1 MFFSFRLID
10 KKVQACYTE
19 KSSFYWE
26 ADALEDAKKLIELVL
41 SDEKLNKSGSAS
53 RSVYTDEPI
62 ILTASQLG
70 SFVPEKIMEMRRLTD
85 KSADYRER
93 FYKQALFME
102 DYEDNFECGEH
113 CSSIFLPTYDKL
125 TSKHLR
131 WYFSWRTML
140 RKYLDGTAEGYPE
153 AVIPFIRLYAYE
165 IINRIGAHEPETGY
179 DRLRALGELYGR
191 AVPEIRSSLN
201 IWLKDYVIYYGLDR
215 SLIPPSRR
223 DEYHAALEVLSEPE
237 TSDVHEVFSAVCTVS
252 RPDFDL
258 ESSEFCKAHLDT
270 AEILIYSIYTGL
282 AREFETRSKKRTYFG
297 KLFGEPAVIPY
308 RMFEH
313 AVFYDKERYDLSLR
327 GNRDYCV
334 GKFDIYRCR
343 GSFWTHEYYTP
354 GSKTELSAILRA
366 SDSIMREK
374 FGFGEQT
381 DPGNIKK
388 NVRLLIEK
396 TVERFIKQNRITVIP
411 PVEVDLSKLGEI
423 RASADITRDKLI
435 TDEDTD
441 ELSYEEDT
449 TDTKADDC
457 GTDPEK
463 TGDTDILDENE
474 RILLSALLYGGNT
487 GILRDRG
494 IMLSVA
500 ADSVNEKLFDIFGDN
515 VIEFNGDRP
524 YITEDYTDEL
534 KGMIKE

>member
-1 MFFSFRLID
+1 
-10 KKVQACYTE
+10 
-19 KSSFYWE
+19 
-26 ADALEDAKKLIELVL
+26 
-41 SDEKLNKSGSAS
+41 
-53 RSVYTDEPI
+53 
-62 ILTASQLG
+62 
-70 SFVPEKIMEMRRLTD
+70 MEMRRLTD

-102 DYEDNFECGEH
+102 DYEDDFECSEQCG
-113 CSSIFLPTYDKL
+113 SGFLPTYDKL
-125 TSKHLR
+125 TSNHLR
-131 WYFSWRTML
+131 WYFSWRTKL
-140 RKYLDGTAEGYPE
+140 RRYLGGYAEDCPE

-165 IINRIGAHEPETGY
+165 LINRIGAGDAKTGY
-179 DRLRALGELYGR
+179 DRLSALGELYGR
-191 AVPEIRSSLN
+191 SVPEIRSSLN

-215 SLIPPSRR
+215 PLIPPSRR

-237 TSDVHEVFSAVCTVS
+237 TSDVHEVFSAVCAVS
-252 RPDFDL
+252 RPVLDM
-258 ESSEFCKAHLDT
+258 ESSEFYRTHRDT

-327 GNRDYCV
+327 GNRDYRV

-354 GSKTELSAILRA
+354 GGSTELGAVLRA

-381 DPGNIKK
+381 ETGSIRK
-388 NVRLLIEK
+388 NVRILIEK
-396 TVERFIKQNRITVIP
+396 TVERFIKQNRITVIT
-411 PVEVDLSKLGEI
+411 PVEMDLSKLGEI
-423 RASADITRDKLI
+423 RASADITRDKLS

-441 ELSYEEDT
+441 DLPYEDDRTDT
-449 TDTKADDC
+449 TADIC
-457 GTDPEK
+457 EEVPEES
-463 TGDTDILDENE
+463 GDIGILDENE
-474 RILLSALLYGGNT
+474 RLLLSSLLYGGNT
-487 GILRDRG
+487 DLLRDRG

-500 ADSVNEKLFDIFGDN
+500 ADSINEKLFDLFGDN
-515 VIEFNGDRP
+515 VIEFDGDVP
-524 YITEDYTDEL
+524 CITEDYTDEL